1 MSGESPGPLA
11 LRLHSVCCRYGR
23 SRAVDDVDLRVDPG
37 EHVALTGTNGSGK
50 STLLRAVL
58 GLHREVSGDI
68 EVGGRVARQA
78 AEWAVRRRQV
88 AWIPQ
93 QRAAGRFPLL
103 VGELLA
109 SGGDGSAARRAAVDL
124 GLGGLLE
131 RPLSSLSGGQLQ
143 RAYLARALGQVNAGA
158 GVLLADEPTAA
169 LDFAG
174 QEQVAALLEAAH
186 VTVVVATHDRAVV
199 RACDRVAE
207 MAAGW
212 LRELR

>member
-1 MSGESPGPLA
+1 MSAGPQTGLSLH
-11 LRLHSVCCRYGR
+11 LRAVCCRYGR
-23 SRAVDDVDLRVDPG
+23 LPVVDGVDLRVEPG
-37 EHVALTGTNGSGK
+37 EHLAVTGTNGSGK

-58 GLHREVSGDI
+58 GLHREVTGDI
-68 EVGGRVARQA
+68 EVGGRAVRRA
-78 AEWAVRRRQV
+78 ADWAVRRRQV
-88 AWIPQ
+88 AWMPQ

-109 SGGDGSAARRAAVDL
+109 SSADAAAEGAAARL
-124 GLGGLLE
+124 GLAGLLD

-143 RAYLARALGQVNAGA
+143 RAYLARALGQVAAGA

-169 LDFAG
+169 LDFDG
-174 QEQVAALLEAAH
+174 QEQVAGLLADAA

-199 RACDRVAE
+199 GACDRVTE
-207 MAAGW
+207 MAAGR